1 MTAHRVQQLE
11 RLIRRLRNVMLT
23 QDDAYAARCG
33 RLVLMAKRRCH
44 GAWNHRYQRGAE
56 LRLDRQN

>member
-1 MTAHRVQQLE
+1 MSAHRVQQLE

-23 QDDAYAARCG
+23 QDDAYAERCS
-33 RLVLMAKRRCH
+33 RLVLIVKHRCR
-44 GAWNHRYQRGAE
+44 GAWDHRYQRGAE